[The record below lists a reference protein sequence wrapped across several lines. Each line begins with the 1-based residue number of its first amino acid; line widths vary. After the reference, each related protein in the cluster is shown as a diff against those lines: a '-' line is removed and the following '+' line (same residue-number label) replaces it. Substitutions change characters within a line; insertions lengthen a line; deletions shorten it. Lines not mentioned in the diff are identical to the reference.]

1 VPEDSTP
8 CRKLADTVALFKK
21 KEVTT
26 EEADAKGAQA
36 AEAIDQAFSPKKAK
50 AFFDRAQTV
59 HDSTNYEYAMQ
70 NWLTGLRWD
79 PTNMEAFR
87 GFLRSADSFLI
98 ENPKG
103 KVGKEV
109 RSAIDA
115 KGAVSKYIDALLDF
129 GVKKTDAGAAVK
141 ASVAAS
147 DVGAMQ
153 VAQFVGKYAMN
164 LVAADPKRQKKDTYV
179 KLLGVLEKAEDYQTA
194 AIAGEEAMK
203 LDPSDGELQAR
214 VRNMMARATMSKGGF
229 EDDTEGGF
237 RKNIRNSDK
246 QAQLAQ
252 EDSMSKTDATK
263 DSILERTKAEHEER
277 NDMPTLEA
285 YTRALLSR
293 GKPVDE
299 LRAMGL
305 LSGAYKETGQFR
317 FRQRSGE
324 IQLKVMRRGVKQLKR
339 AAQANPDDA
348 ESVEKYENAA
358 AQLHTKELEELK
370 LQAENYPTDL
380 PLKFK
385 LGKVHFA
392 REEYDE
398 AIAQFQ
404 EAQQDSKSRDEVLL
418 YMGQSFQRLG
428 GWVDEAIQ
436 TFRRGLESVSHES
449 ELGMEL
455 RYGLMRALEERA
467 TESKD
472 LVAAQEAD
480 KLAAGIAIK
489 SFSYKDIK
497 DRRAV
502 IKSLIKDLSA

>member
-1 VPEDSTP
+1 M
-8 CRKLADTVALFKK
+8 ALFKK
-21 KEVTT
+21 KEETT
-26 EEADAKGAQA
+26 EDGGTQA
-36 AEAIDQAFSPKKAK
+36 AEAIELAFSPKKAK

-59 HDSTNYEYAMQ
+59 HDSTNYEFAMQ
-70 NWLTGLRWD
+70 MWLSGIRWD
-79 PTNMEAFR
+79 PTNMDAFK
-87 GFLRSADSFLI
+87 GFLRSADSFLL

-109 RSAIDA
+109 RNAIDA
-115 KGAVSKYIDALLDF
+115 KGAVSKYIDALLEF

-147 DVGAMQ
+147 NVGAMEI
-153 VAQFVGKYAMN
+153 AQFIGKYAMN
-164 LVAADPKRQKKDTYV
+164 LVAADPKKQKKDTYV

-214 VRNMMARATMSKGGF
+214 VRNMMAQATMSRGGF
-229 EDDTEGGF
+229 EDSGEGGF
-237 RKNIRNSDK
+237 RKNIRDSDK
-246 QAQLAQ
+246 QAQLAE
-252 EDSMSKTDATK
+252 EDSLSKSDATK
-263 DSILERTKAEHEER
+263 DSILERTKAEYEAR
-277 NDMPTLEA
+277 NDLPTLEA

-299 LRAMGL
+299 LKAMGL
-305 LSGAYKETGQFR
+305 FSSAYKETGQFR
-317 FRQRSGE
+317 YRQRSGE
-324 IQLKVMRRGVKQLKR
+324 IQLRVMRRGVEQLKR
-339 AAQANPDDA
+339 AAEANPEDA
-348 ESVEKYENAA
+348 ESREKYENAV

-370 LQAENYPTDL
+370 LQVENYPTDL

-404 EAQQDSKSRDEVLL
+404 EAQQDAKHRDEVLF
-418 YMGQSFQRLG
+418 YMAQAFQRIG
-428 GWVDEAIQ
+428 GWVDEAVG
-436 TFRRGLESVSHES
+436 TYRRALESVSHDS

-455 RYGLMRALEERA
+455 RYGLMQALEERA
-467 TESKD
+467 RESRD
-472 LVAAQEAD
+472 LAAAEEAD

-489 SFSYKDIK
+489 SFNYKDIK
-497 DRRAV
+497 DRRAA
-502 IKSLIKDLSA
+502 IKEMIKELSA